1 MLYLR
6 LYDNTRLQAV
16 CVADEIRVEE
26 SIEAQRSDA
35 ITAAFSLVIHCN
47 QDATTPTLYICFLI
61 LDRTIF
67 HPVLLAALLQLQFE
81 AHQESSSADYVESNC
96 MSRGVTSRLTLTS
109 DPSLGSQTGIGEER
123 ISLCCNVM

>member
-16 CVADEIRVEE
+16 CLAEEIRVEE

-47 QDATTPTLYICFLI
+47 QDATTSTLYMWFLI
-61 LDRTIF
+61 RDRTIF
-67 HPVLLAALLQLQFE
+67 HPVPLAALLQLQSE

-96 MSRGVTSRLTLTS
+96 MSRVPLGKRVHVERERAVQRTEHGTVSSRA
-109 DPSLGSQTGIGEER
+109 R
-123 ISLCCNVM
+123 I